1 MHKKIFLIFVLIFN
15 SPSYSQTENSLET
28 LNALI
33 KENKGKVI
41 YIDFWASW
49 CSPCKKSF
57 PWMNN
62 IHNKYKNLEVISVNV
77 DSEKTYADEFLAS
90 TPASFPVVY
99 DHNGQIAK
107 KYKLKGMPSSYII
120 NKKGLLVSSH
130 IGFNELKKEKYEH
143 ELKRLIAE

>member
-1 MHKKIFLIFVLIFN
+1 MYKKILLTFVLIFN
-15 SPSYSQTENSLET
+15 FSNYSHAENSLET
-28 LNALI
+28 LNTLI

-62 IHNKYKNLEVISVNV
+62 IHKKYKNLEVISVNV
-77 DSEKTYADEFLAS
+77 DSEKAYADEFLAS
-90 TPASFPVVY
+90 TPASFSVVY

-120 NKKGLLVSSH
+120 NKKGQLVSSH
-130 IGFNELKKEKYEH
+130 VGFNESKKEKYEN
-143 ELKRLIAE
+143 ELKSLIAE

>member
-1 MHKKIFLIFVLIFN
+1 MYQRILLTFILVCAF
-15 SPSYSQTENSLET
+15 PSFSQAENSLER
-28 LNALI
+28 LNTLI

-62 IHNKYKNLEVISVNV
+62 IHNKYKDLEVISVNV
-77 DSEKTYADEFLAS
+77 DSEQSYADEFLTS
-90 TPASFPVVY
+90 TPASFPIVY
-99 DHNGQIAK
+99 DQNGQVAK

-120 NKKGLLVSSH
+120 NKKGQLINTHV
-130 IGFNELKKEKYEH
+130 GFNESKQELYEQ
-143 ELKRLIAE
+143 ELQRLMAE

>member
-1 MHKKIFLIFVLIFN
+1 MYKKTILFFVLIFN
-15 SPSYSQTENSLET
+15 FSNYAQAENSLET
-28 LNALI
+28 LNTLI

-62 IHNKYKNLEVISVNV
+62 IHKKYKNLKVISVNV
-77 DSEKTYADEFLAS
+77 DSEKSYAEEFLAS
-90 TPASFPVVY
+90 TPASFNVVY

-107 KYKLKGMPSSYII
+107 KYKLKGMPSSYVI
-120 NKKGLLVSSH
+120 NKKGQLVNSH
-130 IGFNELKKEKYEH
+130 VGFNETKQKKYEQ
-143 ELKRLIAE
+143 ELQDLMAK